1 MARKT
6 KRSAK
11 AVLALAV
18 SLATGLYAGCTGTI
32 TEPGA
37 RDGEVGPGGTPASK
51 DQDAVAPAAR
61 VSRLTHQ
68 QWQNSVRDLFGIPAS
83 TPIEAELPQDPKTA
97 GYLFDNDAQSLSVD
111 QALWGAYQRG
121 ADAVVELVVGD
132 AALFA
137 KLLPPDTGD
146 PDQRARTLIDEL
158 GSRAYRRPLAQAEKD
173 ELFEV
178 YQGAAAL
185 FSGVPALEAGVRL
198 VLQAL
203 LQSPFFLYRI
213 ESSTKVVN
221 GVVPLDG
228 YEMASRLS
236 YTLLDTMPDAK
247 LFAAAAA
254 GELSSVANVEAG
266 DSEAAGES
274 IDHRIGR
281 ELNPGGRDSLF
292 LYSGKSGGWLGGPCI
307 SYRGPAQRRSALHNP
322 WTAYQTIVGGDTS
335 LSPEARAEI
344 VGRQK
349 SVNDLV
355 RGQLQSLM
363 ARPELSS
370 NDKQRLQL
378 HFDSVRDLEVA
389 LTCRLTKDKE
399 LLLQGESAGY
409 DSADGNEVLSTAR
422 LHIDIAALAL
432 ACGYTRSVALQIG
445 SGNDGSTRYPDPDSG
460 GLMADNFHYISHR
473 RKSHDSSGTIIDGS
487 DLLHSKVD
495 RHFAQL
501 FKYLL
506 DRLSA
511 YDMPSGKPLLHH
523 GVAVWYNDN

>member
-1 MARKT
+1 MKISRRLLLKGLGGVALTLPVLESLGGRE
-6 KRSAK
+6 AK
-11 AVLALAV
+11 AANEVLPFAIFLRQANGVAAATSSGVLGAEPERFWPKNLGALTAENV
-18 SLATGLYAGCTGTI
+18 SGRALEEL
-32 TEPGA
+32 EPYLDRLLVVKNVNMKGYDFG
-37 RDGEVGPGGTPASK
+37 DGHA
-51 DQDAVAPAAR
+51 
-61 VSRLTHQ
+61 
-68 QWQNSVRDLFGIPAS
+68 
-83 TPIEAELPQDPKTA
+83 
-97 GYLFDNDAQSLSVD
+97 
-111 QALWGAYQRG
+111 RG
-121 ADAVVELVVGD
+121 ALQG
-132 AALFA
+132 L
-137 KLLPPDTGD
+137 T
-146 PDQRARTLIDEL
+146 ARGPTVD
-158 GSRAYRRPLAQAEKD
+158 
-173 ELFEV
+173 
-178 YQGAAAL
+178 GA
-185 FSGVPALEAGVRL
+185 
-198 VLQAL
+198 
-203 LQSPFFLYRI
+203 
-213 ESSTKVVN
+213 
-221 GVVPLDG
+221 
-228 YEMASRLS
+228 
-236 YTLLDTMPDAK
+236 
-247 LFAAAAA
+247 
-254 GELSSVANVEAG
+254 AG

-355 RGQLQSLM
+355 RGQLQSLL

-523 GVAVWYNDN
+523 GVAVWYNDNSAGPSHGATNVPFVLAGSAGGFLKQGQYLEADSDPKSLNHARMLGTIGSAAGLRKQSGDLIDDFGDPALPRGVLPALIA